1 MNICLKVSFCL
12 WFIQSSSTPLVYS
25 LEENSN
31 SDIFLFRSKLKDILN
46 EETLNSVDSCSTI
59 LSKKLDNFL
68 QNESLENS

>member
-31 SDIFLFRSKLKDILN
+31 SDIFLSKLKDILN
-46 EETLNSVDSCSTI
+46 EKTLNSVDSCSTI

-68 QNESLENS
+68 QNKSLENG